1 MTTKQVKLSQVKV
14 NKENPRTITKDK
26 FQKLVNSLLVFP
38 DMLELRPV
46 VVDARMVALGGNM
59 RLNALKEISK
69 MAGAEIERRLG
80 DMPEYRV
87 LTEAERQR
95 LVERW
100 TGWLG
105 NPSVPVIDARAL
117 TEAERRQFIIKDNV
131 SFGAW
136 DYDELANN
144 WEDTQLEQW
153 GMDVWSWN
161 DSPAGGEPGNASSSP
176 SDAPLDDGEV
186 YDVQAE
192 EPKKTGTIEKRFLI
206 LPFSVLN
213 SNSGRWKK
221 RRNYWLSLG
230 IKSEIGRHKGL
241 TFALSAQPPGAYEKK
256 SKLEA
261 ELGRTL
267 GWDEFAQMSPDAIT
281 MTGTSIFD
289 PVVCELAYRWFM
301 PSGDGLVI
309 DPFCGGSVRGIVA
322 ALVGKRYWG
331 NDLRQEQVDANIANA
346 GEVCH
351 GNMMPAFSCGDSC
364 DIKVLYD
371 NGGKADLIFSCPPY
385 ADLERYSDDA
395 RDISTMKYPDFLQKY
410 NEIIAQACSLLKDGR
425 FAVWVVGEVR
435 GKDGEY
441 YNFVGDTIAAFKA
454 AGLKYYNCFVL
465 YNSTCSIAMRITRTF
480 KTRKCGP
487 CHQYVLVFY
496 KGDLANIKDE
506 FEPVDLSYLTETE
519 GGDDLNAEDD
529 DETDE
534 TNADE

>member
-206 LPFSVLN
+206 PPFSVLN

-385 ADLERYSDDA
+385 ADLERDSDDA

>member
-1 MTTKQVKLSQVKV
+1 M
-14 NKENPRTITKDK
+14 
-26 FQKLVNSLLVFP
+26 
-38 DMLELRPV
+38 
-46 VVDARMVALGGNM
+46 
-59 RLNALKEISK
+59 
-69 MAGAEIERRLG
+69 
-80 DMPEYRV
+80 
-87 LTEAERQR
+87 
-95 LVERW
+95 
-100 TGWLG
+100 
-105 NPSVPVIDARAL
+105 
-117 TEAERRQFIIKDNV
+117 
-131 SFGAW
+131 
-136 DYDELANN
+136 
-144 WEDTQLEQW
+144 
-153 GMDVWSWN
+153 
-161 DSPAGGEPGNASSSP
+161 
-176 SDAPLDDGEV
+176 
-186 YDVQAE
+186 
-192 EPKKTGTIEKRFLI
+192 
-206 LPFSVLN
+206 
-213 SNSGRWKK
+213 
-221 RRNYWLSLG
+221 
-230 IKSEIGRHKGL
+230 
-241 TFALSAQPPGAYEKK
+241 
-256 SKLEA
+256 
-261 ELGRTL
+261 
-267 GWDEFAQMSPDAIT
+267 
-281 MTGTSIFD
+281 
-289 PVVCELAYRWFM
+289 
-301 PSGDGLVI
+301 
-309 DPFCGGSVRGIVA
+309 RGIVA

>member
-206 LPFSVLN
+206 PPFSVLN

-289 PVVCELAYRWFM
+289 PVVGRRPCDRPVLRRQRARH
-301 PSGDGLVI
+301 SGR
-309 DPFCGGSVRGIVA
+309 PRGQA
-322 ALVGKRYWG
+322 
-331 NDLRQEQVDANIANA
+331 
-346 GEVCH
+346 
-351 GNMMPAFSCGDSC
+351 
-364 DIKVLYD
+364 VL
-371 NGGKADLIFSCPPY
+371 G
-385 ADLERYSDDA
+385 
-395 RDISTMKYPDFLQKY
+395 
-410 NEIIAQACSLLKDGR
+410 
-425 FAVWVVGEVR
+425 
-435 GKDGEY
+435 
-441 YNFVGDTIAAFKA
+441 
-454 AGLKYYNCFVL
+454 
-465 YNSTCSIAMRITRTF
+465 
-480 KTRKCGP
+480 
-487 CHQYVLVFY
+487 
-496 KGDLANIKDE
+496 
-506 FEPVDLSYLTETE
+506 
-519 GGDDLNAEDD
+519 
-529 DETDE
+529 
-534 TNADE
+534 

>member
-87 LTEAERQR
+87 LTEAER
-95 LVERW
+95 
-100 TGWLG
+100 
-105 NPSVPVIDARAL
+105 
-117 TEAERRQFIIKDNV
+117 RQFIIKDNV

-206 LPFSVLN
+206 PPFSVLN